1 MKNKTMKKNLL
12 LKVYRFRIDAQDN
25 KGYFENMENFD
36 ILAETFEEAVEEVK
50 KRIAKEK
57 NYVIG
62 EVSLIS
68 VID

>member
-1 MKNKTMKKNLL
+1 MKKNLL